1 MSHIFLSD
9 YEIKETIGKG
19 TFSLVKLGIYKLTNE
34 KVAIKILKKK
44 NILRTE
50 DKKRIEREISILRKL
65 NHINVIKIIKIYEDD
80 EIYYIVTEYCEK
92 GELFNYIVSKQRLS
106 EDEASYF
113 YYQLINGLEHIHSNN
128 IVHRD
133 LKPENLLLKEGNI
146 LKIADFG
153 LSNFNNKDNLLDTP
167 CGSPCYASPEMVCGK
182 KYNGFLID
190 VWSTGIILYA
200 MTCGYLPFED
210 ENNDKLFDKIMDCK
224 LEYPKYLKEKTLN
237 LMKKI
242 IVPDPNKR
250 ITIKQIKEHPFYLNG
265 KMIFK
270 ERHPEIEN
278 EIERNEHKSIIS
290 KNKSESLLSD
300 DYFINNFI
308 NYENK
313 AKSPKKKIKQSL
325 IDLFSIK
332 NKENSSNLKPLDI
345 ADCESSLKYL
355 QIQSQK
361 LNLCEVNKNQND
373 DVNNRKN
380 KKNLESIKAILNNNF
395 SDRIR
400 NKKIYLVKLSDKI
413 KSCIS
418 TNDITNNSNNNQSEK
433 KKNFILNPIN
443 TNKKYINYNSDN
455 DEENL
460 SNFDKNLMRGVK
472 FKKKY
477 NLNFH
482 KNKNY
487 FMLSNNG
494 NKSNKNYLLNEN
506 LSNNN
511 IVKSPKQ
518 FNNLKFFQDLPD
530 IRSTNKQ
537 IKENKKLNSP
547 KNNELTIEHNNLYV
561 PKILN
566 NYPKQNLS
574 GKNLNSEEYLID
586 FSKNNK
592 TISTQRHN
600 DKSLSGDF
608 KNELKSGRNKDRIVK
623 LKKINYQYKND
634 SISINSNII

>member
-1 MSHIFLSD
+1 MTHNFLSD
-9 YEIKETIGKG
+9 FEIKETIGKG

-190 VWSTGIILYA
+190 VWSTGIILFA
-200 MTCGYLPFED
+200 MTCGYLPFEE
-210 ENNDKLFDKIMDCK
+210 ENNDKLFDKIMECK
-224 LEYPKYLKEKTLN
+224 LKYPKYLKEKTLS

-242 IVPDPNKR
+242 LVPDPSKR

-265 KMIFK
+265 KIVFREK
-270 ERHPEIEN
+270 HPVIEK
-278 EIERNEHKSIIS
+278 EIERNDNKSKIS
-290 KNKSESLLSD
+290 ENKSENLLND
-300 DYFINNFI
+300 DYFINSIINFKK
-308 NYENK
+308 K
-313 AKSPKKKIKQSL
+313 AKSPKKTIKQNL

-332 NKENSSNLKPLDI
+332 NEENNNNLQHLNLID
-345 ADCESSLKYL
+345 DESSLKY
-355 QIQSQK
+355 SQNK
-361 LNLCEVNKNQND
+361 KKNKNLYEVNKNQND
-373 DVNNRKN
+373 DII
-380 KKNLESIKAILNNNF
+380 SINNNL
-395 SDRIR
+395 DRTK
-400 NKKIYLVKLSDKI
+400 NKKIYLVKLSDKVKNSI
-413 KSCIS
+413 NINNSG
-418 TNDITNNSNNNQSEK
+418 NNSNNKRERK
-433 KKNFILNPIN
+433 KSIILSPIN
-443 TNKKYINYNSDN
+443 KNKNYINYNSDN
-455 DEENL
+455 DDENK
-460 SNFDKNLMRGVK
+460 SNLDKNSGNGVK

-477 NLNFH
+477 SLNFQ
-482 KNKNY
+482 KYKKY
-487 FMLSNNG
+487 FMLNNKI
-494 NKSNKNYLLNEN
+494 NNNYLLNEKF
-506 LSNNN
+506 SNHIN
-511 IVKSPKQ
+511 IIKSPKQ
-518 FNNLKFFQDLPD
+518 YSNIKLFQDLPE
-530 IRSTNKQ
+530 IRNVNKK
-537 IKENKKLNSP
+537 IKENKKSSLS
-547 KNNELTIEHNNLYV
+547 KNKELTIEHNNFYV
-561 PKILN
+561 PKIHN
-566 NYPKQNLS
+566 NYPKQNSS
-574 GKNLNSEEYLID
+574 GKSLNSDEYSIN

-592 TISTQRHN
+592 TIITQRHN
-600 DKSLSGDF
+600 EKSLSGDF
-608 KNELKSGRNKDRIVK
+608 KSELKLGRNVDGLVK
-623 LKKINYQYKND
+623 LKKINYKSKNK
-634 SISINSNII
+634 SISINSYITSD

>member
-65 NHINVIKIIKIYEDD
+65 SHINVIKVIKIYEDD

-128 IVHRD
+128 IAHRD

-153 LSNFNNKDNLLDTP
+153 LSNFNNKDNLLSTP

-210 ENNDKLFDKIMDCK
+210 ENNDKLFDKIMECK
-224 LEYPKYLKEKTLN
+224 LKYPKYLKEKTLD

-242 IVPDPNKR
+242 LVPDPNKR

-265 KMIFK
+265 KIIFRSK
-270 ERHPEIEN
+270 HPDIEN
-278 EIERNEHKSIIS
+278 EIERSGYKSKIT
-290 KNKSESLLSD
+290 KNRSESLLSD
-300 DYFINNFI
+300 DYFINNFL

-313 AKSPKKKIKQSL
+313 TKSPKKKIKQSL
-325 IDLFSIK
+325 IDLLSNK
-332 NKENSSNLKPLDI
+332 NKENNVNLQQLNIIDN
-345 ADCESSLKYL
+345 ESSLNYF
-355 QIQSQK
+355 QNQNQK
-361 LNLCEVNKNQND
+361 QNLCEVNKNQND
-373 DVNNRKN
+373 DINQ
-380 KKNLESIKAILNNNF
+380 KKHNLESIKFLLNNNF
-395 SDRIR
+395 SDRVR
-400 NKKIYLVKLSDKI
+400 NKKIYLLKLSDKI
-413 KSCIS
+413 KNCIS
-418 TNDITNNSNNNQSEK
+418 TNNISNNSNNNQCDK
-433 KKNFILNPIN
+433 KKNLILNPIN
-443 TNKKYINYNSDN
+443 KNKNYINYNSDN
-455 DEENL
+455 DDDNS
-460 SNFDKNLMRGVK
+460 SNFDKNLMKSVK

-477 NLNFH
+477 SLKFL
-482 KNKNY
+482 KNKNF
-487 FMLSNNG
+487 FMYNNKI
-494 NKSNKNYLLNEN
+494 NNNYLLNDN
-506 LSNNN
+506 FSNNNIN

-518 FNNLKFFQDLPD
+518 LSTIKFFQDLPD
-530 IRSTNKQ
+530 IRNNNKQ

-547 KNNELTIEHNNLYV
+547 KNNELIIEQNNLYV
-561 PKILN
+561 PKIHN
-566 NYPKQNLS
+566 NHPQKNLS
-574 GKNLNSEEYLID
+574 GQNLNSEEYSMN
-586 FSKNNK
+586 FNKSSK
-592 TISTQRHN
+592 TISTQRHS
-600 DKSLSGDF
+600 DKSLPGDI
-608 KNELKSGRNKDRIVK
+608 KNELKLGRNMNRVVK
-623 LKKINYQYKND
+623 LKKINYQSKNH
-634 SISINSNII
+634 SISINSFINSN